1 MSGQAETAPGS
12 LDDLAS
18 FLEDKP
24 IDGPDEQED
33 DAQPQEDSQE
43 EPDEAES
50 AVDESEAEATEE
62 EAEDQ
67 PSVVFKVTVKG
78 EDGADQTLEVDQK
91 ELIAGY
97 QRQRDYTVK
106 TQALAERERQAFE
119 VVTSEIE
126 KSRNHY
132 MQQAQLAHMAVREL
146 AGLRSDEEMAVLAQ
160 TDPSLWV
167 QEQQRA
173 AAVRARLQQ
182 IQHGVQS
189 EQAQAQQMQAQ
200 QRQQLFSRAWDVLQE
215 KGIDK
220 PKLAGIY
227 QEAAKRYGFGEQEFG
242 NVYDPR
248 IVLALRDAVAYRALH
263 DKKPA
268 VQQKAQ
274 AAPKLPATKQPVA
287 RQEAKV
293 RQLESRFTR
302 KGGAKLDDLA
312 AYLSATGR

>member
-1 MSGQAETAPGS
+1 MSGQAESAPGN

-24 IDGPDEQED
+24 LEASDEQED
-33 DAQPQEDSQE
+33 DATPQEDSQE

-67 PSVVFKVTVKG
+67 PSATFKVTVKG
-78 EDGADQTLEVDQK
+78 EDGVDQTLDVDQK

-119 VVTSEIE
+119 VVTQEIE
-126 KSRNHY
+126 KSRAHY

-146 AGLRSDEEMAVLAQ
+146 AGMRSDEEMAVLAQ

-173 AAVRARLQQ
+173 AAVRTRLQQ
-182 IQHGVQS
+182 IQQGVQS

-200 QRQQLFSRAWDVLQE
+200 QRQQLFSKAWDVLQE
-215 KGIDK
+215 NGIDK

-227 QEAAKRYGFGEQEFG
+227 QEASKRYGFGEQEFA

-287 RQEAKV
+287 RSETKIK
-293 RQLESRFTR
+293 QLETRFAR

>member
-1 MSGQAETAPGS
+1 MSGQAESAPGN

-24 IDGPDEQED
+24 LEASDEQED
-33 DAQPQEDSQE
+33 DATPQEDSQE

-62 EAEDQ
+62 DAEDQ
-67 PSVVFKVTVKG
+67 PSATFKVTVKG
-78 EDGADQTLEVDQK
+78 EDGADQTLDVDQK

-106 TQALAERERQAFE
+106 TQALAARERQAFE
-119 VVTSEIE
+119 VVTQEIE
-126 KSRNHY
+126 KSRAHY
-132 MQQAQLAHMAVREL
+132 MQQAQMAHMAVREL
-146 AGLRSDEEMAVLAQ
+146 AGMRSDEEMAVLAQ

-173 AAVRARLQQ
+173 AAVRTRLQQ
-182 IQHGVQS
+182 IQQGVQS
-189 EQAQAQQMQAQ
+189 EQAQAQQMQAK
-200 QRQQLFSRAWDVLQE
+200 QRQQLFSKAWDVLQE

-227 QEAAKRYGFGEQEFG
+227 QEASKRYGFGEQEFA

-287 RQEAKV
+287 RSETKIK
-293 RQLESRFTR
+293 QLETRFAR

>member
-1 MSGQAETAPGS
+1 MSGQAESAPGN

-24 IDGPDEQED
+24 LEASDEQED
-33 DAQPQEDSQE
+33 DATPQEDSQE

-67 PSVVFKVTVKG
+67 PSATFKVTVKG
-78 EDGADQTLEVDQK
+78 EDGADQTLDVDQK

-119 VVTSEIE
+119 VVTQEIE
-126 KSRNHY
+126 KSRAHY
-132 MQQAQLAHMAVREL
+132 MQQAQMAHMAVREL

-173 AAVRARLQQ
+173 AAVRTRLQQ
-182 IQHGVQS
+182 IQQGVQS

-200 QRQQLFSRAWDVLQE
+200 QRQQLFSKAWDVLQE

-227 QEAAKRYGFGEQEFG
+227 QEASKRYGFGEQEFA

-287 RQEAKV
+287 RSETKIK
-293 RQLESRFTR
+293 QLETRFAR

>member
-1 MSGQAETAPGS
+1 MSGQAESAPGN

-24 IDGPDEQED
+24 LEASDEQED
-33 DAQPQEDSQE
+33 DATPQEDSQE

-67 PSVVFKVTVKG
+67 PSATFKVTVKG
-78 EDGADQTLEVDQK
+78 EDGADQTLDVDQK

-119 VVTSEIE
+119 VVTQEIE
-126 KSRNHY
+126 KSRAHY

-146 AGLRSDEEMAVLAQ
+146 AGMRSDEEMAVLAQ

-173 AAVRARLQQ
+173 AAVRTRLQQ
-182 IQHGVQS
+182 IQQGVQS
-189 EQAQAQQMQAQ
+189 EQAQALQMLDK
-200 QRQQLFSRAWDVLQE
+200 QRQQLFSKAWDVLQE

-227 QEAAKRYGFGEQEFG
+227 QEASKRYGFGEQEFA

-287 RQEAKV
+287 RSETKIK
-293 RQLESRFTR
+293 QLETRFAR

>member
-1 MSGQAETAPGS
+1 MSGQAESAPGN

-24 IDGPDEQED
+24 LEASDEQEN
-33 DAQPQEDSQE
+33 DATPQEDSQE
-43 EPDEAES
+43 EPDEAER

-67 PSVVFKVTVKG
+67 PSATFKVTVKG
-78 EDGADQTLEVDQK
+78 EDGADQTLDVDQK

-119 VVTSEIE
+119 VVTQEIE
-126 KSRNHY
+126 KSRAHY
-132 MQQAQLAHMAVREL
+132 MQQAQMAHMAVREL
-146 AGLRSDEEMAVLAQ
+146 AGMRSDEEMAVLAQ

-173 AAVRARLQQ
+173 AAVRTRLQQ
-182 IQHGVQS
+182 IQQGVQS

-200 QRQQLFSRAWDVLQE
+200 QRQQLFSKAWDVLQE

-227 QEAAKRYGFGEQEFG
+227 QEASKRYGFGEQEFA

-287 RQEAKV
+287 RSETKIK
-293 RQLESRFTR
+293 QLETRFAR

>member
-1 MSGQAETAPGS
+1 MIGQAETAPGN

-33 DAQPQEDSQE
+33 DANPQEDSQE

-50 AVDESEAEATEE
+50 AVDESEAEAEDE

-67 PSVVFKVTVKG
+67 PSAVFKVTVKG

-173 AAVRARLQQ
+173 AAVRTRLQQ

>member
-1 MSGQAETAPGS
+1 MSGQAESAPGN

-24 IDGPDEQED
+24 LEASDEQED
-33 DAQPQEDSQE
+33 DATPQEDSQE

-67 PSVVFKVTVKG
+67 PSATFKVTVKG
-78 EDGADQTLEVDQK
+78 EDGADQTLDVDQK

-119 VVTSEIE
+119 VVTQEIE
-126 KSRNHY
+126 KSRAHY

-146 AGLRSDEEMAVLAQ
+146 AGMRSDEEMAVLAQ

-173 AAVRARLQQ
+173 AAVRTRLQQ
-182 IQHGVQS
+182 IQQGVQS
-189 EQAQAQQMQAQ
+189 EQAQAQQMHAQ
-200 QRQQLFSRAWDVLQE
+200 QRQQLFSKAWDVLQE

-227 QEAAKRYGFGEQEFG
+227 QEASKRYGFGEQEFA

-287 RQEAKV
+287 RSETKIK
-293 RQLESRFTR
+293 QLETRFAR

>member
-1 MSGQAETAPGS
+1 MSGQAESAPGN

-24 IDGPDEQED
+24 LEASDEQED
-33 DAQPQEDSQE
+33 DATPHEDSQE

-67 PSVVFKVTVKG
+67 PSATFKVTVKG
-78 EDGADQTLEVDQK
+78 EDGADQTLDVDQK

-119 VVTSEIE
+119 VVTQEIE
-126 KSRNHY
+126 KSRAHY
-132 MQQAQLAHMAVREL
+132 MQQAQMAHMAVREL
-146 AGLRSDEEMAVLAQ
+146 AGMRSDEEMAVLAQ

-173 AAVRARLQQ
+173 AAVRTRLQQ
-182 IQHGVQS
+182 IQQGVQS
-189 EQAQAQQMQAQ
+189 EQEKALQMLDK
-200 QRQQLFSRAWDVLQE
+200 QRQQLFSKAWDVLQE

-227 QEAAKRYGFGEQEFG
+227 QEASKRYGFGEQEFA

-287 RQEAKV
+287 RSETKIK
-293 RQLESRFTR
+293 QLETRFAR

>member
-1 MSGQAETAPGS
+1 MSGQADSAPGN

-24 IDGPDEQED
+24 PEASDEQKN
-33 DAQPQEDSQE
+33 DATPQEDSQE

-62 EAEDQ
+62 EAKDQ
-67 PSVVFKVTVKG
+67 PSATFKVTVKG
-78 EDGADQTLEVDQK
+78 EDGADQTLDVDQK

-119 VVTSEIE
+119 VVTQEIE
-126 KSRNHY
+126 KSRAHY
-132 MQQAQLAHMAVREL
+132 MQQAQMAHMAVREL
-146 AGLRSDEEMAVLAQ
+146 AGMRSDEEMAVLAQ

-173 AAVRARLQQ
+173 AAVRTRLQQ
-182 IQHGVQS
+182 IQQGVQS

-200 QRQQLFSRAWDVLQE
+200 QRQQLFSKAWDVLQE

-227 QEAAKRYGFGEQEFG
+227 QEASKRYGFGEQEFA

-287 RQEAKV
+287 RSETKIK
-293 RQLESRFTR
+293 QLETRFAR

>member
-1 MSGQAETAPGS
+1 MSGQAESAPGN

-24 IDGPDEQED
+24 LEASDEQEN
-33 DAQPQEDSQE
+33 DATPQEDSQE

-67 PSVVFKVTVKG
+67 PSATFKVTVKG
-78 EDGADQTLEVDQK
+78 EDGADQTLDVDQK

-119 VVTSEIE
+119 VVTQEIE
-126 KSRNHY
+126 KSRAHY
-132 MQQAQLAHMAVREL
+132 MQQAQMAHMAVREL
-146 AGLRSDEEMAVLAQ
+146 AGMRSDEEMAVLAQ

-173 AAVRARLQQ
+173 AAVRTRLQQ
-182 IQHGVQS
+182 IQQGVQS

-200 QRQQLFSRAWDVLQE
+200 QRQQLFSKAWDVLQE

-227 QEAAKRYGFGEQEFG
+227 QEASKRYGFGEQEFA

-287 RQEAKV
+287 RSETKIK
-293 RQLESRFTR
+293 QLETRFAR

>member
-1 MSGQAETAPGS
+1 MSGQAESAPGN

-24 IDGPDEQED
+24 LEASDEQED
-33 DAQPQEDSQE
+33 DATPQTDSQE
-43 EPDEAES
+43 ESEGEES

-67 PSVVFKVTVKG
+67 PSATFKVTVKG
-78 EDGADQTLEVDQK
+78 EDGADQILDVDQK

-119 VVTSEIE
+119 VVTQEIE
-126 KSRNHY
+126 KSRAHY
-132 MQQAQLAHMAVREL
+132 MQQAQMAHMAVREL
-146 AGLRSDEEMAVLAQ
+146 AGMRSDEEMAVLAQ

-173 AAVRARLQQ
+173 AAVRTRLQQ
-182 IQHGVQS
+182 IQQGVQS

-200 QRQQLFSRAWDVLQE
+200 QRQQLFSKAWDVLQE

-227 QEAAKRYGFGEQEFG
+227 QEASKRYGFGEQEFA

-287 RQEAKV
+287 RSETKIK
-293 RQLESRFTR
+293 QLETRFAR

>member
-1 MSGQAETAPGS
+1 MSGQADSAPGN

-24 IDGPDEQED
+24 LEASDEQED
-33 DAQPQEDSQE
+33 DATPQEDSQE

-67 PSVVFKVTVKG
+67 PSATFKVTVKG
-78 EDGADQTLEVDQK
+78 EDGADQTLDVDQK

-119 VVTSEIE
+119 VVTQEIE
-126 KSRNHY
+126 KSRAHY
-132 MQQAQLAHMAVREL
+132 MQQAQMAHMAVREL
-146 AGLRSDEEMAVLAQ
+146 AGMRSDEEMAVLAQ

-173 AAVRARLQQ
+173 AAVRTRLQQ
-182 IQHGVQS
+182 IQQGVQS

-200 QRQQLFSRAWDVLQE
+200 QRQQLFSKAWDVLQE

-227 QEAAKRYGFGEQEFG
+227 QEASKRYGFGEQEFA

-248 IVLALRDAVAYRALH
+248 LVLALRDAVAYRALH

-287 RQEAKV
+287 RSETKIK
-293 RQLESRFTR
+293 QLETRFAR

>member
-1 MSGQAETAPGS
+1 
-12 LDDLAS
+12 
-18 FLEDKP
+18 
-24 IDGPDEQED
+24 
-33 DAQPQEDSQE
+33 
-43 EPDEAES
+43 
-50 AVDESEAEATEE
+50 
-62 EAEDQ
+62 
-67 PSVVFKVTVKG
+67 
-78 EDGADQTLEVDQK
+78 
-91 ELIAGY
+91 
-97 QRQRDYTVK
+97 
-106 TQALAERERQAFE
+106 
-119 VVTSEIE
+119 
-126 KSRNHY
+126 
-132 MQQAQLAHMAVREL
+132 MQQAQMAHMAVREL
-146 AGLRSDEEMAVLAQ
+146 AGMRSDEEMAVLAQ

-173 AAVRARLQQ
+173 AAVRTRLQQ
-182 IQHGVQS
+182 IQQGVQS

-200 QRQQLFSRAWDVLQE
+200 QRQQLFSKAWDVLQE

-227 QEAAKRYGFGEQEFG
+227 QEASKRYGFGEQEFA

-287 RQEAKV
+287 RSETKIK
-293 RQLESRFTR
+293 QLETRFAR

>member
-1 MSGQAETAPGS
+1 MSGQADSAPGN

-24 IDGPDEQED
+24 LEASDEQED
-33 DAQPQEDSQE
+33 DATPQEDSQE
-43 EPDEAES
+43 EPDEEES

-67 PSVVFKVTVKG
+67 PSATFKVTVKG
-78 EDGADQTLEVDQK
+78 EDGADQTLDVDQK

-119 VVTSEIE
+119 VVTQEIE
-126 KSRNHY
+126 KSRAHY
-132 MQQAQLAHMAVREL
+132 MQQAQMAHMAVREL
-146 AGLRSDEEMAVLAQ
+146 AGMRSDEEMAVLAQ

-173 AAVRARLQQ
+173 AAVRTRLQQ
-182 IQHGVQS
+182 IQQGVQS

-200 QRQQLFSRAWDVLQE
+200 QRQQLFSKAWDVLQE

-227 QEAAKRYGFGEQEFG
+227 QEASKRYGFGEQEFA

-287 RQEAKV
+287 RSETKIK
-293 RQLESRFTR
+293 QLETRFAR

>member
-1 MSGQAETAPGS
+1 MSGQAESAPGS
-12 LDDLAS
+12 LDDLAT

-24 IDGPDEQED
+24 LGASDEQED

-67 PSVVFKVTVKG
+67 PSAVFKVTVKG

-173 AAVRARLQQ
+173 AAVRTRLQQ

-200 QRQQLFSRAWDVLQE
+200 QRQQLFARAWDVLQE

-227 QEAAKRYGFGEQEFG
+227 QEAAKRYGFGDQEFA

-287 RQEAKV
+287 RQETKV

>member
-1 MSGQAETAPGS
+1 MSGQAESAPGN

-24 IDGPDEQED
+24 LEASDEQEN
-33 DAQPQEDSQE
+33 DATPQEDSQKD
-43 EPDEAES
+43 PDEAES

-67 PSVVFKVTVKG
+67 PSATFKVTVKG
-78 EDGADQTLEVDQK
+78 EDGADQTLDVDQK

-119 VVTSEIE
+119 VVTQEIE
-126 KSRNHY
+126 KSRAHY

-146 AGLRSDEEMAVLAQ
+146 AGMRSDEEMAVLAQ

-173 AAVRARLQQ
+173 AAVRTRLQQ
-182 IQHGVQS
+182 IQQGVQS

-200 QRQQLFSRAWDVLQE
+200 QRQQLFSKAWDVLQE

-227 QEAAKRYGFGEQEFG
+227 QEASKRYGFGEQEFA

-287 RQEAKV
+287 RSETKIK
-293 RQLESRFTR
+293 QLETRFAR

>member
-1 MSGQAETAPGS
+1 MIGQAETAPGN

-33 DAQPQEDSQE
+33 DANPQEDSQE
-43 EPDEAES
+43 DPDEAES
-50 AVDESEAEATEE
+50 AVDESEAEAEDE

-67 PSVVFKVTVKG
+67 PSAVFKVTVKG

-119 VVTSEIE
+119 VVTQEIE
-126 KSRNHY
+126 KSRAHY

-173 AAVRARLQQ
+173 AAVRTRLQQ

-200 QRQQLFSRAWDVLQE
+200 QRQQLFSKAWDVLQE

-227 QEAAKRYGFGEQEFG
+227 QEAAKRYGFAEQEFG

-287 RQEAKV
+287 RQETKV

>member
-1 MSGQAETAPGS
+1 MIGQAETAPGN

-33 DAQPQEDSQE
+33 DANPQEDSQE
-43 EPDEAES
+43 DPDEAES
-50 AVDESEAEATEE
+50 AVDESEAEAEDE
-62 EAEDQ
+62 DAEDQ
-67 PSVVFKVTVKG
+67 PSAVFKVTVKG
-78 EDGADQTLEVDQK
+78 EDGADQTVEVDQK

-189 EQAQAQQMQAQ
+189 EQARAQQMQAQ

-287 RQEAKV
+287 RQETKI

>member
-1 MSGQAETAPGS
+1 MSGQAESAPGN

-24 IDGPDEQED
+24 LEASDEQEG
-33 DAQPQEDSQE
+33 DATPQEDSQE

-67 PSVVFKVTVKG
+67 PSATFKVTVKG
-78 EDGADQTLEVDQK
+78 EDGADQTLDVDQK

-119 VVTSEIE
+119 VVTQEIE

-173 AAVRARLQQ
+173 AAVRTRLQQ
-182 IQHGVQS
+182 IQQGVQS

-200 QRQQLFSRAWDVLQE
+200 QRQQLFSKAWDVLQE

-227 QEAAKRYGFGEQEFG
+227 QEASKRYGFGEQEFA

-287 RQEAKV
+287 RSETKIK
-293 RQLESRFTR
+293 QLETRFAR

>member
-1 MSGQAETAPGS
+1 MNGQADTAPGN

-24 IDGPDEQED
+24 LEAPDEQED
-33 DAQPQEDSQE
+33 DAQPQADSQE
-43 EPDEAES
+43 DPDEAES

-67 PSVVFKVTVKG
+67 PSATYKVTVKG
-78 EDGADQTLEVDQK
+78 EDGADQTIEVDQK

-106 TQALAERERQAFE
+106 TQALAERERQAFA
-119 VVTSEIE
+119 VVTAEIE
-126 KSRNHY
+126 RSRAHY
-132 MQQAQLAHMAVREL
+132 MQEAALAHAAVREL
-146 AGLRSDEEMAVLAQ
+146 AGLRSPEEMAQLAH
-160 TDPSLWV
+160 TDPTAWV

-173 AAVRARLQQ
+173 AAVHARLQQ
-182 IQHGVQS
+182 IQQGVQS
-189 EQAQAQQMQAQ
+189 EQAKAQQMQAQ
-200 QRQQLFSRAWDVLQE
+200 QIKQMGQRAWSVLQE
-215 KGIDK
+215 KGIDP
-220 PKLAGIY
+220 PKLASIY
-227 QEAAKRYGFGEQEFG
+227 QEAAKRYGFGEQEFA

-248 IVLALRDAVAYRALH
+248 VVLALRDAIAYRALH

-274 AAPKLPATKQPVA
+274 SAPKLPATKQPVA
-287 RQEAKV
+287 RSETKIK
-293 RQLESRFTR
+293 QLETRFAR

>member
-1 MSGQAETAPGS
+1 MSGQADSAPGN

-24 IDGPDEQED
+24 LEASDEQED
-33 DAQPQEDSQE
+33 DATPQEDSQE

-67 PSVVFKVTVKG
+67 PSATFKVTVKG
-78 EDGADQTLEVDQK
+78 EDGADQTLDVDQK

-106 TQALAERERQAFE
+106 TQALAARERQAFE
-119 VVTSEIE
+119 VVTQEIE
-126 KSRNHY
+126 KSRAHY

-146 AGLRSDEEMAVLAQ
+146 AGMRSDEEMAVLAQ

-173 AAVRARLQQ
+173 AAVRTRLQQ
-182 IQHGVQS
+182 IQQGVQS

-200 QRQQLFSRAWDVLQE
+200 QRQQLFSKAWDVLQE

-227 QEAAKRYGFGEQEFG
+227 QEASKRYGFGEQEFA

-287 RQEAKV
+287 RSETKIK
-293 RQLESRFTR
+293 QLETRFAR

>member
-1 MSGQAETAPGS
+1 MSGQAESAPGN

-24 IDGPDEQED
+24 LEASDEQED
-33 DAQPQEDSQE
+33 DATPQEDSQE

-67 PSVVFKVTVKG
+67 PSATFKVTVKG
-78 EDGADQTLEVDQK
+78 EDGADQTLDVDQK

-106 TQALAERERQAFE
+106 TQALAARERQAFE
-119 VVTSEIE
+119 VVTQEIE
-126 KSRNHY
+126 KSRAHY
-132 MQQAQLAHMAVREL
+132 MQQAQMAHMAVREL
-146 AGLRSDEEMAVLAQ
+146 AGMRSDEEMAVLAQ

-173 AAVRARLQQ
+173 AAVRTRLQQ
-182 IQHGVQS
+182 IQQGVQS

-200 QRQQLFSRAWDVLQE
+200 QRQQLFSKAWDVLQE

-227 QEAAKRYGFGEQEFG
+227 QEASKRYGFGEQEFA

-287 RQEAKV
+287 RSETKIK
-293 RQLESRFTR
+293 QLETRFAR

>member
-1 MSGQAETAPGS
+1 MSGQAESAPGN

-24 IDGPDEQED
+24 LEASDEQED
-33 DAQPQEDSQE
+33 DATPQEDSQE
-43 EPDEAES
+43 EPDEAGS
-50 AVDESEAEATEE
+50 AVDESKAEATGG

-67 PSVVFKVTVKG
+67 PSATFKVTVKG
-78 EDGADQTLEVDQK
+78 EDGADQTLDVDQK

-119 VVTSEIE
+119 VVTQEIE
-126 KSRNHY
+126 KSRAHY
-132 MQQAQLAHMAVREL
+132 MQQAQMAHMAVREL
-146 AGLRSDEEMAVLAQ
+146 AGMRSDEEMAVLAQ

-173 AAVRARLQQ
+173 AAVRTRLQQ
-182 IQHGVQS
+182 IQQGVQS

-200 QRQQLFSRAWDVLQE
+200 QRQQLFSKAWDVLQE

-227 QEAAKRYGFGEQEFG
+227 QEASKRYGFGEQEFA

-248 IVLALRDAVAYRALH
+248 IVLALRDAVAYRTLH

-287 RQEAKV
+287 RSETKIK
-293 RQLESRFTR
+293 QLETRFAR

>member
-1 MSGQAETAPGS
+1 MIGQAETAPGN

-50 AVDESEAEATEE
+50 AVDESEAEAEDE

-67 PSVVFKVTVKG
+67 PSAVFKVTVKG
-78 EDGADQTLEVDQK
+78 EDGADQTVEVDQK

-119 VVTSEIE
+119 VVTQEIE
-126 KSRNHY
+126 KSRAHY

-173 AAVRARLQQ
+173 AAVRTRLQQ

-287 RQEAKV
+287 RQETKV

>member
-1 MSGQAETAPGS
+1 MSGQADSAPGN

-24 IDGPDEQED
+24 LEASDEQED
-33 DAQPQEDSQE
+33 DATPQEDSQE

-67 PSVVFKVTVKG
+67 PSATFKVTVKG
-78 EDGADQTLEVDQK
+78 EDGADQTLDVDQK

-119 VVTSEIE
+119 VVTQEIE
-126 KSRNHY
+126 KSRAHY

-146 AGLRSDEEMAVLAQ
+146 AGMRSDEEMAVLAQ

-167 QEQQRA
+167 QEQQRS
-173 AAVRARLQQ
+173 AAVRTRLQQ
-182 IQHGVQS
+182 IQQGVQS

-200 QRQQLFSRAWDVLQE
+200 QRQQLFSKAWDVLQE

-227 QEAAKRYGFGEQEFG
+227 QEASKRYGFGEQEFA

-287 RQEAKV
+287 RSETKIK
-293 RQLESRFTR
+293 QLETRFAR

>member
-1 MSGQAETAPGS
+1 MNGQADTAPGN

-24 IDGPDEQED
+24 LEASDEQED
-33 DAQPQEDSQE
+33 DAQPPTDSQE
-43 EPDEAES
+43 DHDEAES

-67 PSVVFKVTVKG
+67 PSATYKVTVKG
-78 EDGADQTLEVDQK
+78 EDGADQTIEVDQK

-106 TQALAERERQAFE
+106 TQALAERERQAFA
-119 VVTSEIE
+119 VVTAEIE
-126 KSRNHY
+126 KSRAHY
-132 MQQAQLAHMAVREL
+132 MQQAALAHAAVREL
-146 AGLRSDEEMAVLAQ
+146 AGLRSPEEMAQLAH
-160 TDPSLWV
+160 TDPSAWV

-173 AAVRARLQQ
+173 AAVQSRLQQ
-182 IQHGVQS
+182 IQQGVQS
-189 EQAQAQQMQAQ
+189 EQAQAQQMQAR
-200 QRQQLFSRAWDVLQE
+200 QREQLFNRAWSVLQE

-220 PKLAGIY
+220 PKLASLY
-227 QEAAKRYGFGEQEFG
+227 QEASKRYGFGEQEFA

-248 IVLALRDAVAYRALH
+248 LVLALRDAVAYRALH

-287 RQEAKV
+287 RSETKIK
-293 RQLESRFTR
+293 QLETRFTR

>member
-1 MSGQAETAPGS
+1 MSGQAESAPGN

-24 IDGPDEQED
+24 LEASDEQED
-33 DAQPQEDSQE
+33 DATPQEDSQE

-67 PSVVFKVTVKG
+67 PSATFKVTVKG
-78 EDGADQTLEVDQK
+78 EDGADQTLDVDQE

-119 VVTSEIE
+119 VVTQEIE
-126 KSRNHY
+126 KSRAHY
-132 MQQAQLAHMAVREL
+132 MQQAQMAHMAVREL
-146 AGLRSDEEMAVLAQ
+146 AGMRSDEEMAVLAQ

-173 AAVRARLQQ
+173 AAVRTRLQQ
-182 IQHGVQS
+182 IQQGVQS

-200 QRQQLFSRAWDVLQE
+200 QRQQLFSKAWDVLQE

-227 QEAAKRYGFGEQEFG
+227 QEASKRYGFGEQEFA

-287 RQEAKV
+287 RSETKIK
-293 RQLESRFTR
+293 QLETRFAR

>member
-1 MSGQAETAPGS
+1 MSGQAESAPGN

-24 IDGPDEQED
+24 LEASDEQEN
-33 DAQPQEDSQE
+33 DATPQEDSQKD
-43 EPDEAES
+43 PDEAER

-67 PSVVFKVTVKG
+67 PSATFKVTVKG
-78 EDGADQTLEVDQK
+78 EDGADQTLDVDQK

-119 VVTSEIE
+119 VVTQEIE
-126 KSRNHY
+126 KSRAHY

-146 AGLRSDEEMAVLAQ
+146 AGMRSDEEMAVLAQ

-173 AAVRARLQQ
+173 AAVRTRLQQ
-182 IQHGVQS
+182 IQQGVQS

-200 QRQQLFSRAWDVLQE
+200 QRQQLFSKAWDVLQE

-227 QEAAKRYGFGEQEFG
+227 QEASKRYGFGEQEFA

-287 RQEAKV
+287 RSETKIK
-293 RQLESRFTR
+293 QLETRFAR

>member
-1 MSGQAETAPGS
+1 MSGQAESAPGN

-24 IDGPDEQED
+24 LEASDEQED
-33 DAQPQEDSQE
+33 DATPQEDSQE

-67 PSVVFKVTVKG
+67 PSATFKVTVKG
-78 EDGADQTLEVDQK
+78 EDGADQTLDVDQK

-119 VVTSEIE
+119 VVTQEIE
-126 KSRNHY
+126 KSRAHY
-132 MQQAQLAHMAVREL
+132 MQQAQMAHMAVREL
-146 AGLRSDEEMAVLAQ
+146 AGMRSDEEMAVLAQ

-173 AAVRARLQQ
+173 AAVRTRLQQ
-182 IQHGVQS
+182 IQQGVQS

-200 QRQQLFSRAWDVLQE
+200 QRQQLFSKAWDVLQE

-227 QEAAKRYGFGEQEFG
+227 QEASKRYGFGEQEFA

-287 RQEAKV
+287 RSETKIK
-293 RQLESRFTR
+293 QLETRFAR

>member
-1 MSGQAETAPGS
+1 MSGQAESAPGN

-24 IDGPDEQED
+24 LEASDEQED
-33 DAQPQEDSQE
+33 DATPQEDSQE

-67 PSVVFKVTVKG
+67 PSATFKVTVKG
-78 EDGADQTLEVDQK
+78 EDGADQTLDVDQK

-119 VVTSEIE
+119 VVTQEIE

-173 AAVRARLQQ
+173 AAVRTRLQQ
-182 IQHGVQS
+182 IQQGVQS

-200 QRQQLFSRAWDVLQE
+200 QRQQLFSKAWDVLQE

-227 QEAAKRYGFGEQEFG
+227 QEASKRYGFGEQEFA

-287 RQEAKV
+287 RSETKIK
-293 RQLESRFTR
+293 QLETRFAR

>member
-1 MSGQAETAPGS
+1 MSGQAESAPGN

-24 IDGPDEQED
+24 LEAPDEQED
-33 DAQPQEDSQE
+33 DATPQEDSQE

-67 PSVVFKVTVKG
+67 PSATFKVTVKG
-78 EDGADQTLEVDQK
+78 EDGADQTLDVDQK

-106 TQALAERERQAFE
+106 TQALAARERQAFE
-119 VVTSEIE
+119 VVTQEIE
-126 KSRNHY
+126 KSRAHY
-132 MQQAQLAHMAVREL
+132 MQQAQMAHMAVREL
-146 AGLRSDEEMAVLAQ
+146 AGMRSDEEMAVLAQ

-173 AAVRARLQQ
+173 AAVRTRLQQ
-182 IQHGVQS
+182 IQQGVQS

-200 QRQQLFSRAWDVLQE
+200 QRQQLFSKAWDVLQE

-227 QEAAKRYGFGEQEFG
+227 QEASKRYGFGEQEFA

-287 RQEAKV
+287 RSETKIK
-293 RQLESRFTR
+293 QLETRFAR

>member
-1 MSGQAETAPGS
+1 MIGQAETAPGN

-24 IDGPDEQED
+24 LEASDEQED
-33 DAQPQEDSQE
+33 DATPHEDSQE

-67 PSVVFKVTVKG
+67 PSATFKVTVKG
-78 EDGADQTLEVDQK
+78 EDGADQTLDVDQK

-119 VVTSEIE
+119 VVTQEIE
-126 KSRNHY
+126 KSRAHY

-173 AAVRARLQQ
+173 AAVRTRLQQ

-287 RQEAKV
+287 RQETKV

>member
-1 MSGQAETAPGS
+1 MDGQAVTAPGS

-24 IDGPDEQED
+24 LEAPDEQEE
-33 DAQPQEDSQE
+33 DAQPQTDTQED
-43 EPDEAES
+43 PDEDES
-50 AVDESEAEATEE
+50 AVDESEAEASEE

-67 PSVVFKVTVKG
+67 PSAIFKVTVKG

-132 MQQAQLAHMAVREL
+132 MQQAQLAHAAVREL
-146 AGLRSDEEMAVLAQ
+146 AGLRSAEEMAVLAQ

-167 QEQQRA
+167 QEQQRTA
-173 AAVRARLQQ
+173 LVQSRLQQ
-182 IQHGVQS
+182 LQQGMQS

-200 QRQQLFSRAWDVLQE
+200 QRQQLFQRAWGVLQE

-227 QEAAKRYGFGEQEFG
+227 QEASKRYGFGEQEFS

-248 IVLALRDAVAYRALH
+248 LVLALRDAVAYRALH

-274 AAPKLPATKQPVA
+274 SAPKLPATKQPVA
-287 RQEAKV
+287 RSETKIK
-293 RQLESRFTR
+293 QLETRFAR

>member
-1 MSGQAETAPGS
+1 MSGQAESAPGN

-24 IDGPDEQED
+24 LEASDEQEY
-33 DAQPQEDSQE
+33 DATPQEDSQE

-67 PSVVFKVTVKG
+67 PSATFKVTVKG
-78 EDGADQTLEVDQK
+78 EDGADQTLDVDQK

-119 VVTSEIE
+119 VVTQEIE
-126 KSRNHY
+126 KSRAHY
-132 MQQAQLAHMAVREL
+132 MQQAQMAHMAVREL
-146 AGLRSDEEMAVLAQ
+146 AGMRSDEEMAVLAQ

-173 AAVRARLQQ
+173 AAVRTRLQQ
-182 IQHGVQS
+182 IQQGVQS
-189 EQAQAQQMQAQ
+189 EQAKAQQMQAQ
-200 QRQQLFSRAWDVLQE
+200 QRQQLFSKAWDVLQE

-227 QEAAKRYGFGEQEFG
+227 QEASKRYGFGEQEFA

-287 RQEAKV
+287 RSETKIK
-293 RQLESRFTR
+293 QLETRFAR

>member
-1 MSGQAETAPGS
+1 MSGQADSAPGN

-24 IDGPDEQED
+24 LEASDEQED
-33 DAQPQEDSQE
+33 DATPQEDSQE

-67 PSVVFKVTVKG
+67 PSATFKVTVKG
-78 EDGADQTLEVDQK
+78 EDGADQTLDVDQK

-119 VVTSEIE
+119 VVTQEIE
-126 KSRNHY
+126 KSRAHY

-146 AGLRSDEEMAVLAQ
+146 AGMRSDEEMAVLAQ

-173 AAVRARLQQ
+173 AAVRTRLQQ
-182 IQHGVQS
+182 IQQGVQS
-189 EQAQAQQMQAQ
+189 EQAQAQQMQAH
-200 QRQQLFSRAWDVLQE
+200 QRQQLFSKAWDVLQE

-227 QEAAKRYGFGEQEFG
+227 QEASKRYGFGEQEFA

-287 RQEAKV
+287 RSETKIK
-293 RQLESRFTR
+293 QLETRFAR

>member
-1 MSGQAETAPGS
+1 MSGQAESAPGN

-24 IDGPDEQED
+24 LEASDEKED
-33 DAQPQEDSQE
+33 DATPQEDSQE

-67 PSVVFKVTVKG
+67 PSATFKVTVKG
-78 EDGADQTLEVDQK
+78 EDGADQTLDVDQK

-119 VVTSEIE
+119 VVTQEIE
-126 KSRNHY
+126 KSRAHY
-132 MQQAQLAHMAVREL
+132 MQQAQMAHMAVREL
-146 AGLRSDEEMAVLAQ
+146 AGMRSDEEMAVLAQ

-173 AAVRARLQQ
+173 AAVRTRLQQ
-182 IQHGVQS
+182 IQQGVQS

-200 QRQQLFSRAWDVLQE
+200 QRQQLFSKAWDVLQE

-227 QEAAKRYGFGEQEFG
+227 QEASKRYGFGEQEFA

-287 RQEAKV
+287 RSETKIK
-293 RQLESRFTR
+293 QLETRFAR

>member
-1 MSGQAETAPGS
+1 MSGQAESAPGN

-24 IDGPDEQED
+24 LEAPDEQEGE
-33 DAQPQEDSQE
+33 ATPQEDLQK

-67 PSVVFKVTVKG
+67 LSATFKVTVKG
-78 EDGADQTLEVDQK
+78 EDGADQTLDVDQK

-119 VVTSEIE
+119 VVTQEIE
-126 KSRNHY
+126 KSRAHY

-146 AGLRSDEEMAVLAQ
+146 AGMRSDEEMAVLAQ

-173 AAVRARLQQ
+173 AAVRTRLQQ
-182 IQHGVQS
+182 IQQGVQS
-189 EQAQAQQMQAQ
+189 EQAKAQQMQAQ
-200 QRQQLFSRAWDVLQE
+200 QRQQLCSKAWDVLQE

-227 QEAAKRYGFGEQEFG
+227 QEASKRYGFGEQEFA

-287 RQEAKV
+287 RSETKIK
-293 RQLESRFTR
+293 QLETRFAR

>member
-1 MSGQAETAPGS
+1 MIGQAETAPGN

-24 IDGPDEQED
+24 LEASDEQED
-33 DAQPQEDSQE
+33 DATPQEDSQE

-67 PSVVFKVTVKG
+67 PSATFKVTVKG
-78 EDGADQTLEVDQK
+78 EDGADQTLDVDQK

-119 VVTSEIE
+119 VVTQEIE
-126 KSRNHY
+126 KSRAHY

-173 AAVRARLQQ
+173 AAVRTRLQQ

-287 RQEAKV
+287 RQETKV